1 MDEKDIVLAQRI
13 RNYEV
18 VMVLSPE
25 ATEEEIS
32 SAVERVNQLIKDKG
46 GEMVDHELW
55 GLKRLAFPIMK
66 FREGNYI
73 LIKFSLDSNEVP
85 ELNRNLTAAQ
95 DIIRFLITKN

>member
-46 GEMVDHELW
+46 GEMVDHEVW

>member
-1 MDEKDIVLAQRI
+1 MDAKDIVLAQRI

-73 LIKFSLDSNEVP
+73 LIKFSQLRLEEV
-85 ELNRNLTAAQ
+85 LQ
-95 DIIRFLITKN
+95 G

>member
-1 MDEKDIVLAQRI
+1 MDAKDIVLAQRI

-32 SAVERVNQLIKDKG
+32 SAVERVHQLIKDKG